1 MEYKQAWE
9 EYKETIQSSIYMQKL
24 SLKEDEKIFKAGF
37 DKALEKIHFV
47 NRFEVINHT
56 KTRDLVIESKL
67 QDNSK
72 TL

>member
-56 KTRDLVIESKL
+56 KTRDLVIEAKL
-67 QDNSK
+67 QYNSK

>member
-56 KTRDLVIESKL
+56 KTRDLVIEAKL

>member
-56 KTRDLVIESKL
+56 KTGDLVIEAKL

>member
-37 DKALEKIHFV
+37 DKALEKIHFDW
-47 NRFEVINHT
+47 NTPDDFSAKKI
-56 KTRDLVIESKL
+56 
-67 QDNSK
+67 
-72 TL
+72 

>member
-1 MEYKQAWE
+1 MK
-9 EYKETIQSSIYMQKL
+9 T
-24 SLKEDEKIFKAGF
+24 FKAGF

-47 NRFEVINHT
+47 NRFEVIDHT
-56 KTRDLVIESKL
+56 KTGDLVIEAKL

>member
-47 NRFEVINHT
+47 NRFEVIYHT
-56 KTRDLVIESKL
+56 KTRDLVIEAKL